1 VLCPRRGGVL
11 AGKVA
16 EGKRAESLGKLEN
29 LGKLVILFVLELLN
43 FPNTRDTV
51 SLVNLV
57 TAVHTPVTA

>member
-1 VLCPRRGGVL
+1 VLCPRSGGVL

-16 EGKRAESLGKLEN
+16 EGKRAES

-51 SLVNLV
+51 SLVTLV